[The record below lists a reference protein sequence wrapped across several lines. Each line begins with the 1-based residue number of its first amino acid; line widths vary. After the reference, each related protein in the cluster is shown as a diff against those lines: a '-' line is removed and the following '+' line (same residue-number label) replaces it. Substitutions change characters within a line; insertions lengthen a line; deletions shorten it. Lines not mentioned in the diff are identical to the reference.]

1 MAQAL
6 SEMLGQLMADPQF
19 AAMVQNLRQNMD
31 LSQSGNTAQENNQPD
46 LSALLEKLPGM
57 VSMLSAMSGTAP
69 GAVGND
75 AVVQSDAVSALSDD
89 GEDSGTVVSSAAETK
104 KVEAPMQVL
113 FRPEA
118 REKRNKL
125 LSALK
130 PYLSPA
136 RCAMIDRAMSAMQL
150 GELLGTMG
158 STGLGSQ
165 TREG

>member
-1 MAQAL
+1 MAQEL
-6 SEMLGQLMADPQF
+6 SAMLGQVMADPQF
-19 AAMVQNLRQNMD
+19 AALVQNLRQNMD
-31 LSQSGNTAQENNQPD
+31 LSQSGSTAQVPD
-46 LSALLEKLPGM
+46 LSALMEKLPGM

-69 GAVGND
+69 GTGALAND
-75 AVVQSDAVSALSDD
+75 GAGQVASADTDD
-89 GEDSGTVVSSAAETK
+89 TDSADTVVSSVVETK

-118 REKRNKL
+118 RDKRNKL

-158 STGLGSQ
+158 STGLGPQ

>member
-1 MAQAL
+1 MAQEL
-6 SEMLGQLMADPQF
+6 SAMLGQVMADPQF
-19 AAMVQNLRQNMD
+19 AALVQNLRQNMD
-31 LSQSGNTAQENNQPD
+31 LSQSGSTAQVLD
-46 LSALLEKLPGM
+46 LSALMEKLPGM
-57 VSMLSAMSGTAP
+57 VSMLSAMSGTASGT
-69 GAVGND
+69 GALADTDNTNS
-75 AVVQSDAVSALSDD
+75 SDSSN
-89 GEDSGTVVSSAAETK
+89 TVVSSVVETK

-158 STGLGSQ
+158 STGLGPQ

>member
-1 MAQAL
+1 MAQEL
-6 SEMLGQLMADPQF
+6 SAMLGQVMADPQF
-19 AAMVQNLRQNMD
+19 AALVQNLRQNMD
-31 LSQSGNTAQENNQPD
+31 LSQSGSTAQVPD
-46 LSALLEKLPGM
+46 LSALMEKLPGM
-57 VSMLSAMSGTAP
+57 VSMLSAMSGTASGT
-69 GAVGND
+69 GALADTDNT
-75 AVVQSDAVSALSDD
+75 
-89 GEDSGTVVSSAAETK
+89 DSSNTVVSSVVETK

-158 STGLGSQ
+158 STGLGPQ